1 MKFSEQWLREW
12 VQPADSDGA
21 WGTQQLCDQVTLAG
35 LEVDGVEDVAGEFS
49 GVVVGQVVKREQHP
63 DADKLSLCQ
72 VSDGNETFQIVCGA
86 PNVRE
91 GLKIPFAKIGAV
103 LPTEDGKGF
112 KIKKAKLRGVESFG
126 MLCAEKEL
134 GLSDANDGLMELPD
148 SAPVGDDFRD
158 YLGLDDKIIEVDLT
172 PNRADCLSIAGLAR
186 EVGVL
191 SKSDVQG
198 PVIEAVAPAV
208 DDKAAIEVSATEGCP
223 RYLGRIV
230 KGVNVSAE
238 TPLWMVE
245 KLRRSGIRSIDPVV
259 DITNYILL
267 EQGQPMHAF
276 DLAKIDGG
284 IRVRMAEQGEKLTL
298 LDGQEVELKDNTL
311 VIADHNKALAIAGI
325 MGGEHSGVNA
335 ETQDLLLEAA
345 FFNPITIAGRARSYG
360 LHTDSSHRFERGV
373 DYELARH
380 AMERATAL
388 VIEICGGQPGPIV
401 EALSEKDLPVA
412 AEITLRNRRVKQVLG
427 LEMAQDEV
435 TEILTRLGMDVT
447 VNGSG
452 DDVSWTAKAPSYR
465 FDMAIEA
472 DLIEELARIY
482 GYNRLPVRT
491 PKAHTP
497 LATAPEAK
505 MGVKDLRRQLVARGY
520 QEAITYSFVD
530 PKMQKAMDPEVE
542 GLALLNPISIEMSVM
557 RTNLWAG
564 LLSAVSHNLKRQ
576 QPRVRLFET
585 GLRFVPVKN
594 AEGVVDG
601 SSELVQTPTLAMA
614 VCGTRMPQS
623 WSAQDEAVDFF
634 DVKGDV
640 ETLLARTG
648 EADAYKFVAPTP
660 EKPGHPALHPGQTAR
675 IEKHGE
681 PVGWIGAIHPSLQK
695 QVGVKQT
702 VYLVELDQ
710 EAIQQKA
717 VPAFGELSK
726 FPEMRRDL
734 ALVVQ
739 HNQPVEAVFE
749 AIRAKAGEY
758 LTNLN
763 LFDVYVGK
771 GIDPD
776 RKSLALGLTWQH
788 PSRTLTDEE
797 VNDSVN
803 AVLAH
808 LEESLGATLRG

>member
-12 VQPADSDGA
+12 VQPADAEGA
-21 WGTQQLCDQVTLAG
+21 WDTQKLCDQVTLAG
-35 LEVDGVEDVAGEFS
+35 LEVDGVEAVAGDFT
-49 GVVVGQVVKREQHP
+49 GIVVGQVVSREQHP

-72 VSDGNETFQIVCGA
+72 VTDGTETFQIVCGA
-86 PNVRE
+86 ANVRE

-126 MLCAEKEL
+126 MLCAEEEL
-134 GLSDANDGLMELPD
+134 GMAESSDGLMELPE
-148 SAPVGDDFRD
+148 SAPVGQDFRE
-158 YLGLDDKIIEVDLT
+158 YMGLDDKIIEVDLT
-172 PNRADCLSIAGLAR
+172 PNRADCLSLAGLAR

-191 SKSDVQG
+191 SKTDVQG
-198 PVIEAVAPAV
+198 PAIESVAPAI
-208 DDKAAIEVSATEGCP
+208 DDKASIEVQATEGCP
-223 RYLGRIV
+223 RYLGRVV
-230 KGVNVSAE
+230 KGVNVKAE

-245 KLRRSGIRSIDPVV
+245 KLRRSDIRSIDPVV
-259 DITNYILL
+259 DITNYVLL
-267 EQGQPMHAF
+267 ELGQPMHAF

-298 LDGQEVELKDNTL
+298 LDGQEVELNDNTL
-311 VIADHNKALAIAGI
+311 VIADHAKPLAMAGI
-325 MGGEHSGVNA
+325 MGGEFSGVTG

-373 DYELARH
+373 DYELART

-388 VIEICGGQPGPIV
+388 VIEICGGQPGPVV
-401 EALSEKDLPVA
+401 EASSEKDLPVA
-412 AEITLRNRRVKQVLG
+412 ADITLRNRRITKVLG
-427 LEMAQDEV
+427 LEMAQDDV

-447 VNGSG
+447 LNGAG
-452 DDVSWTAKAPSYR
+452 DDVSWMAKAPSYR

-491 PKAHTP
+491 PKACTE

-505 MGVKDLRRQLVARGY
+505 MHIKDLRRQLVARGY

-530 PKMQKAMDPEVE
+530 PKMQKTMDPEVE
-542 GLALLNPISIEMSVM
+542 GLALLNPISVEMSVM

-564 LLSAVSHNLKRQ
+564 LVGAVSHNLKRQ

-585 GLRFVPVKN
+585 GLRFVPQG
-594 AEGVVDG
+594 E
-601 SSELVQTPTLAMA
+601 ELIQTPTLAMA
-614 VCGTRMPQS
+614 VTGSRLPQS
-623 WSAQDEAVDFF
+623 WSDNEEAVDFF

-640 ETLLARTG
+640 ESLLARTG
-648 EADAYKFVAPTP
+648 EPEAYGFESA
-660 EKPGHPALHPGQTAR
+660 EHPALHPGQTAR
-675 IEKHGE
+675 IVKNGE
-681 PVGWIGAIHPSLQK
+681 PVGWIGAIHPSLMK
-695 QVGVKQT
+695 AAGVKQT
-702 VYLVELDQ
+702 VFLVEIDQ
-710 EAIQQKA
+710 EAVQCKA

-734 ALVVQ
+734 ALVVKAEQ
-739 HNQPVEAVFE
+739 QVEEVF
-749 AIRAKAGEY
+749 AGIREKAGDY
-758 LTNLN
+758 LTKLN
-763 LFDVYVGK
+763 LFDVYQGK

-797 VNDSVN
+797 VNESVEN
-803 AVLAH
+803 VLAH
-808 LEESLGATLRG
+808 LADRIDAQLRG

>member
-12 VQPADSDGA
+12 VQPADSEGA
-21 WGTQQLCDQVTLAG
+21 WDTQKLCDQVTLAG
-35 LEVDGVEDVAGEFS
+35 LEVDGVESVASDFS
-49 GVVVGQVVKREQHP
+49 GVVVGQVVTREQHP

-72 VSDGNETFQIVCGA
+72 VTDGTENFQIVCGA
-86 PNVRE
+86 ANVRE

-103 LPTEDGKGF
+103 LPTDDCKGF

-126 MLCAEKEL
+126 MLCAEEEL
-134 GLSDANDGLMELPD
+134 GMAESSDGLMELPE
-148 SAPVGDDFRD
+148 SAPVGQDFRE
-158 YLGLDDKIIEVDLT
+158 YMGLDDKIIEVDLT
-172 PNRADCLSIAGLAR
+172 PNRADCLSLAGLAR

-191 SKSDVQG
+191 SKTDVQG
-198 PVIEAVAPAV
+198 PAIESVAPAI
-208 DDKAAIEVSATEGCP
+208 DDKATIEVQATEGCP

-230 KGVNVSAE
+230 KGVNVKAE

-245 KLRRSGIRSIDPVV
+245 KLRRGGIRSIDPVV
-259 DITNYILL
+259 DITNYVLL
-267 EQGQPMHAF
+267 ELGQPMHAF
-276 DLAKIDGG
+276 DLAQIEGG
-284 IRVRMAEQGEKLTL
+284 IRVRMADQGEKLTL
-298 LDGQEVELKDNTL
+298 LDGQEVELNDNTL
-311 VIADHNKALAIAGI
+311 VIADHNKPLAMAGI

-335 ETQDLLLEAA
+335 DTQDLLLEAA

-373 DYELARH
+373 DYELART

-388 VIEICGGQPGPIV
+388 VLEICGGQAGPV
-401 EALSEKDLPVA
+401 TEALSEKDLPVA
-412 AEITLRNRRVKQVLG
+412 ADITLRNRRISQVLG

-452 DDVSWTAKAPSYR
+452 DDLSWTAKAPSYR

-491 PKAHTP
+491 PEAATE
-497 LATAPEAK
+497 LAKAPEAK
-505 MGVKDLRRQLVARGY
+505 MHIRELRRQLVARGY

-530 PKMQKAMDPEVE
+530 PKMQKAMDPEIE
-542 GLALLNPISIEMSVM
+542 GLALLNPISTEMSVM

-564 LLSAVSHNLKRQ
+564 LVGAVSHNLKRQ

-585 GLRFVPVKN
+585 GLRFVP
-594 AEGVVDG
+594 EGQ
-601 SSELVQTPTLAMA
+601 ELIQTPTLALA
-614 VCGTRMPQS
+614 VTGSRMPQA
-623 WSAQDEAVDFF
+623 WSDKEEAVDFF

-640 ETLLARTG
+640 ETLLTRTG
-648 EADAYKFVAPTP
+648 EPEAYRFVSAQ
-660 EKPGHPALHPGQTAR
+660 HPSLHPGQTAR
-675 IEKHGE
+675 IEKNGQA
-681 PVGWIGAIHPSLQK
+681 VGWIGAIHPNLMK

-702 VYLVELDQ
+702 VFLVEIDL
-710 EAIQQKA
+710 EALQNVA

-734 ALVVQ
+734 ALVV
-739 HNQPVEAVFE
+739 NQSVAVDE
-749 AIRAKAGEY
+749 VMTLIREKAGDY
-758 LTNLN
+758 LTKLN
-763 LFDVYVGK
+763 LFDVYQGK

-797 VNDSVN
+797 VNDSVES
-803 AVLAH
+803 VVAH
-808 LEESLGATLRG
+808 LADRTDAQLRG

>member
-12 VQPADSDGA
+12 VQPNDEKGA
-21 WGTQQLCDQVTLAG
+21 WDTQQLCDQVTLAG
-35 LEVDGVEDVAGEFS
+35 LEVDGVEDVASDFS
-49 GVVVGQVVKREQHP
+49 GVVVGQVVSREQHP

-72 VSDGNETFQIVCGA
+72 VSDGTETFQIVCGA
-86 PNVRE
+86 ANVRE

-126 MLCAEKEL
+126 MLCAEQEL
-134 GLSDANDGLMELPD
+134 GMAESSDGLMELPE
-148 SAPVGDDFRD
+148 SAPVGQDFREYMD
-158 YLGLDDKIIEVDLT
+158 LDDKIIEVDLT

-198 PVIEAVAPAV
+198 PVIEAVAPAI
-208 DDKAAIEVSATEGCP
+208 DDKALIEVTATEGCP

-230 KGVNVSAE
+230 KGVNVKAE

-276 DLAKIDGG
+276 DLAKVDGG

-325 MGGEHSGVNA
+325 MGGEHSGVNG

-373 DYELARH
+373 DYELARN

-412 AEITLRNRRVKQVLG
+412 ADITLRNRRVKQVLG
-427 LEMAQDEV
+427 LEMAQDDI
-435 TEILTRLGMDVT
+435 TEILTRLGMDVS
-447 VNGSG
+447 VNGSD
-452 DDVSWTAKAPSYR
+452 DDVSWSAKAPSYR

-497 LATAPEAK
+497 LATMPEAK
-505 MGVKDLRRQLVARGY
+505 MTIKDLRRQLVARGY

-542 GLALLNPISIEMSVM
+542 GLALLNPISTEMSVM

-564 LLSAVSHNLKRQ
+564 LVGAVSHNLKRQ

-585 GLRFVPVKN
+585 GLRFVPTD
-594 AEGVVDG
+594 VDG
-601 SSELVQTPTLAMA
+601 KNELIQTPTLALA
-614 VCGTRMPQS
+614 VCGSRLPQS

-648 EADAYKFVAPTP
+648 EAEAYKFVAAQ
-660 EKPGHPALHPGQTAR
+660 HPALHPGQTAR
-675 IEKHGE
+675 IEKNGK

-734 ALVVQ
+734 ALVVKQ
-739 HNQPVEAVFE
+739 EQQVEAVFA
-749 AIRAKAGEY
+749 AIREQAGEY

-788 PSRTLTDEE
+788 PSRTLTDDE

-808 LEESLGATLRG
+808 LEQSLGATLRG